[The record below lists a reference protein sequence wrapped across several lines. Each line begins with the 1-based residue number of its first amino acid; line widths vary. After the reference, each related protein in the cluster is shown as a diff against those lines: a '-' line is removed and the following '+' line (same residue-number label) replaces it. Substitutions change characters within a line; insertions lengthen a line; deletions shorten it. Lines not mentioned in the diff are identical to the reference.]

1 MLSTTDTLPFSE
13 IKQNTNVLP
22 TVHSSDTGGNSALFV
37 SKMVGGRKSKKT
49 KKSKRNN
56 KSKKTKKSKKNNK
69 SKKNS
74 RK

>member
-49 KKSKRNN
+49 RKSKKNN
-56 KSKKTKKSKKNNK
+56 KSKRKSKKNNK